1 MSRPR
6 RRYRITANLFG
17 IPLGLCGLAQC
28 WTSAAHLDVTPLWP
42 ADVWW
47 ATAAVAWLVIAHA
60 YVGRY
65 HRPTDLARE
74 LADPKSGPFMSVAAI
89 VPMLLGA
96 ALTRHEPT
104 AGHVLFWTALVV
116 TVLLGGWLIGQW
128 ISSPP
133 ALSQW
138 HPGYFLPMV
147 GGGLIGAVVA
157 TGIGE
162 RSLGK
167 LLFGYGVISWIVLA
181 PIVRLRLFTAPALP
195 VPLRSTLAIELAPP
209 VIAGIAWFELNGGQ
223 VDLIS
228 FILAGYAFL
237 MVVVQVRLVP
247 LYRRIPFG
255 PAWWA
260 FSFPYAAA
268 AGYALRWLG
277 AEHVAGL
284 AAWTWLLL
292 IITTGA
298 AAVLVIRSAAA
309 LVGRRFLPTSAEP
322 QPSRDSGADRQP
334 TSALG
339 EFDLPTGYRHR
350 SVPVGDG
357 VLAVDRLT
365 SAHHS

>member
-1 MSRPR
+1 MMQDPMSRPR

-28 WTSAAHLDVTPLWP
+28 WTSAANLDVTPLWT
-42 ADVWW
+42 ADVLW
-47 ATAAVAWLVIAHA
+47 AMAAVAWLVIALA
-60 YVGRY
+60 YFGRY

-74 LADPKSGPFMSVAAI
+74 LADSKFGPFISVAAI

-96 ALTRHEPT
+96 AITRHEPI
-104 AGHVLFWTALVV
+104 AGHVLFWTALIV
-116 TVLLGGWLIGQW
+116 TLLLGGWLIGQW
-128 ISSPP
+128 ILSPP
-133 ALSQW
+133 ALPQW
-138 HPGYFLPMV
+138 HPGYFLPTV

-162 RSLGK
+162 RSLGQ

-181 PIVRLRLFTAPALP
+181 PIIRLRLFTAPALP

-209 VIAGIAWFELNGGQ
+209 VIAGISWFELNGGQ
-223 VDLIS
+223 VDLFS
-228 FILAGYAFL
+228 FFLAGYAFL
-237 MVVVQVRLVP
+237 IVIVQVRLVP

-268 AGYALRWLG
+268 AGYTLRWLG
-277 AEHVAGL
+277 AEHVSSP

-309 LVGRRFLPTSAEP
+309 LVGRRFLLTSTEP
-322 QPSRDSGADRQP
+322 QPSPDSRAHRP
-334 TSALG
+334 PSASG
-339 EFDLPTGYRHR
+339 EFDLPTAHRHR
-350 SVPVGDG
+350 SIQVGDG
-357 VLAVDRLT
+357 VLGR
-365 SAHHS
+365 